1 MTEYTGEGRQD
12 RTLDKGEEL
21 TGLEYE
27 STRRPLSAEEQQR
40 LAQLRRDSGQII
52 STEREKE
59 AQSDRPDS
67 TTVSGDDSP

>member
-1 MTEYTGEGRQD
+1 MTEYTGEGRED

-27 STRRPLSAEEQQR
+27 ATRRPLSAEEQQR
-40 LAQLRRDSGQII
+40 LAQLRQDSGQII
-52 STEREKE
+52 STQKEKE
-59 AQSDRPDS
+59 TEGELTDS